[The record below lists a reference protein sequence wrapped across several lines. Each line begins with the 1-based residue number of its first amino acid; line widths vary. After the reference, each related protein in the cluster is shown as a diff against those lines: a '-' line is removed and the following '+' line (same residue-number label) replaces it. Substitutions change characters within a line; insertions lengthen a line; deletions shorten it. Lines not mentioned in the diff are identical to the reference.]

1 MSEDFSNARILLVG
15 PGRAGRA
22 FARSWTGAGGALT
35 IGARDPARAGIPGID
50 PAAVTVVSL
59 DRVPHLD
66 ADVLLLAVPDDSL
79 APLAARLSSRGRW
92 RAALHFSGALAS
104 GVLAPLAGAGASLG
118 SLHPLRA
125 FTGLPGDD
133 WRDAFVAV
141 EGEPEAVAAAETI
154 CTSIGARPHPIRAE
168 NKPLYHLAATLAA
181 GGTASLLSFAARA
194 WSDAGLD
201 EDEGRVALA
210 ALARTAVEAVS
221 RLPFDG
227 ALTGPVARRD
237 VATILLHRAALAGR
251 PELAKIYGLLA
262 AETLRR
268 TPGRGEEREI
278 ARILGISA
286 AHDSPGDTENGK
298 KSDRSPPRG

>member
-22 FARSWTGAGGALT
+22 FARSWTGAGGSLT
-35 IGARDPARAGIPGID
+35 IAARDPTPAGIPGID

-59 DRVPHLD
+59 D
-66 ADVLLLAVPDDSL
+66 ADGLLLAVPDDSL

-181 GGTASLLSFAARA
+181 GGTASLLSLAARA
-194 WSDAGLD
+194 WRDAGLD
-201 EDEGRVALA
+201 EDQGRVALA
-210 ALARTAVEAVS
+210 GLARTAVEAVS

-251 PELAKIYGLLA
+251 PELAKIYGL
-262 AETLRR
+262 
-268 TPGRGEEREI
+268 
-278 ARILGISA
+278 
-286 AHDSPGDTENGK
+286 
-298 KSDRSPPRG
+298 